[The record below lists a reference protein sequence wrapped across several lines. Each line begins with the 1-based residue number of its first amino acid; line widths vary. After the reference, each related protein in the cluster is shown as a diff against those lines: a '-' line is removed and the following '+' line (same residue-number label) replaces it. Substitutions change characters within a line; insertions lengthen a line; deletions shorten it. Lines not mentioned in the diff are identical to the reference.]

1 MANDGSKL
9 ARGIVD
15 QWDAIMSE
23 FVLKVN
29 EGCADEAERLCNEG
43 KKSINARSP
52 GRPGRGTKYRNSF
65 KVIPYRDIL
74 DGYGCK
80 LWNKQYQLSHLL
92 EDGHTSHN
100 QWVKEGGYTI
110 RHRHPTGPDPMVESN
125 KKTSFYKMWDKT
137 EKELVDEYSL
147 AVERVID
154 NATKL

>member
-1 MANDGSKL
+1 MANNGNKL

-23 FVLKVN
+23 FVLAVN
-29 EGCADEAERLCNEG
+29 EGCADEAERICKDG
-43 KKSINARSP
+43 KKSIKA
-52 GRPGRGTKYRNSF
+52 

-110 RHRHPTGPDPMVESN
+110 RHRHTTGPDPKVDSN
-125 KKTSFYKMWDKT
+125 KTTSYYKMWDRT

-147 AVERVID
+147 AVEKVID